1 VDPDLVNPIL
11 IAPLSDKEIDDWL
24 LLASKFTISKPRWE
38 TDPIFATVAQDENL
52 KQRLQH

>member
-1 VDPDLVNPIL
+1 MDPDLVNPIL